1 MILHSENV
9 NEIKNSLEY
18 KNKKI
23 MKKQNIKLMMRV
35 YLIFLSVFLIS
46 ACSSDDNAIDDNPLL
61 NESKFTMKVNGELWV
76 AEWAFTQTYYD
87 TPEDEDFEDEM
98 LGVII
103 SAFKD
108 IDEKEGVVGE
118 TMTIVIGINRDKF
131 NNPKGSYPV
140 SYEDI
145 IEKANFSYVTYYKMD
160 DESSYVSY
168 NIEEE
173 KDSDGEV
180 HITDFEIGNQM
191 FLGKGYVKLSGNF
204 AMDLYGYSS
213 DYEEV
218 KKLEI
223 TAGEFQVTSDYLQL

>member
-1 MILHSENV
+1 
-9 NEIKNSLEY
+9 
-18 KNKKI
+18 
-23 MKKQNIKLMMRV
+23 MKKQKYKTWGRL
-35 YLIFLSVFLIS
+35 YLLLLSVFLIS
-46 ACSSDDNAIDDNPLL
+46 ACSSDDNTVEENPFQ
-61 NESKFTMKVNGELWV
+61 NDFKFTMKVNGELWV
-76 AEWAFTQTYYD
+76 ADWAYTQTYYETEQD
-87 TPEDEDFEDEM
+87 EGDLEVDDNVIGVLVTAYKFTEEEED
-98 LGVII
+98 
-103 SAFKD
+103 
-108 IDEKEGVVGE
+108 VGE
-118 TMTIVIGINRDKF
+118 VLTILIGVDVDAF